1 MFWEGRKSVG
11 AGSYTHLVVEEVIP
25 ESHASGH
32 GDAASLGVI
41 IGFVV
46 MMCLDVALA

>member
-1 MFWEGRKSVG
+1 MIFV
-11 AGSYTHLVVEEVIP
+11 VVEEVIP

-32 GDAASLGVI
+32 SDAASLGVI